1 MPFCCWYIAW
11 TNDPSAIVGLIKI
24 CRALVQ
30 SVGRNHKIPDIF
42 RKLLH
47 NIFCINKKKKT
58 SRRDPTPP
66 CWHTPATFI
75 NMHKQKMMSIFF
87 YNAGGT
93 KTLVASAGVERCL
106 LTDWEHDTVWESV
119 PLRLAPSV
127 LPTGSLQWIS
137 LLCVC
142 LLSHCG
148 GRQTCQSPEAAS
160 ACLAVPG
167 LRMWGRLLSRWRGN
181 ISVPQKATLYGRRHR
196 GKDTIVG
203 INRAG
208 RWSNV
213 YFELKC
219 GQSFSTMCLCEQK
232 KSVLF
237 WKIQELQESHL
248 SPITT
253 LCLELQHSLLS
264 ALTPALAPCF
274 FSTSVQ
280 PHAVCL
286 IGVFAHK
293 VYWCCAICT
302 VDPVTSRRIERKT
315 EVSVMGW
322 DAGCA
327 AAQQPDNDWSYG
339 EDQGLHTRG

>member
-1 MPFCCWYIAW
+1 
-11 TNDPSAIVGLIKI
+11 
-24 CRALVQ
+24 
-30 SVGRNHKIPDIF
+30 
-42 RKLLH
+42 
-47 NIFCINKKKKT
+47 
-58 SRRDPTPP
+58 
-66 CWHTPATFI
+66 
-75 NMHKQKMMSIFF
+75 MMSIFF

-167 LRMWGRLLSRWRGN
+167 LHMWGRLLSRWREN
-181 ISVPQKATLYGRRHR
+181 ISVPQKAPSQHRASSVRHAVEFIRCGPVARATMATVFHILLRRAGIHQPDQACQRVTYHAAGIFPALTSFALSATLYGRR
-196 GKDTIVG
+196 
-203 INRAG
+203 
-208 RWSNV
+208 
-213 YFELKC
+213 L
-219 GQSFSTMCLCEQK
+219 
-232 KSVLF
+232 
-237 WKIQELQESHL
+237 KIQELQESHL
-248 SPITT
+248 SPITA

-302 VDPVTSRRIERKT
+302 VDPVTLL
-315 EVSVMGW
+315 
-322 DAGCA
+322 C
-327 AAQQPDNDWSYG
+327 
-339 EDQGLHTRG
+339 